1 MHSKYIRNKKAIW
14 QLYVFVFLF
23 VLITFSIFYFSW
35 ISDNELS
42 SESYLPLWLRDWS
55 NTYFNLRTAVPFVAF
70 GFLLKALLPV
80 ISGSNKKGNTL
91 AAWLLHTAIALA
103 VVCLAEG
110 GQFFILNRHPDFMDV
125 LFAVLGSQVGFVI
138 FYICLLI
145 HLKF

>member
-1 MHSKYIRNKKAIW
+1 MNKKAKW
-14 QLYVFVFLF
+14 HLYVFVFLF

-35 ISDNELS
+35 ISDNKLS

-70 GFLLKALLPV
+70 GFLLQALFPL
-80 ISGSNKKGNTL
+80 ISSSKKKLNTF

-103 VVCLAEG
+103 VVCLAEC

-125 LFAVLGSQVGFVI
+125 LYGVLGSQLGFVI
-138 FYICLLI
+138 FYICSLI
-145 HLKF
+145 HLKL